1 MRLSTL
7 ETVQV
12 PRAVKTLHFVRAPCT
27 RSTTF
32 STTLYNATSVSS
44 TQVSTTTV
52 RLEKA
57 ASLYNRVPETKK
69 NYDFQRQQRMEFKGQ
84 TIRIYRAGR
93 KEGNI
98 TIKDEIRRFIKI

>member
-7 ETVQV
+7 EIVQV

-69 NYDFQRQQRMEFKGQ
+69 IMTFNDNKGWSLRDRLLEYIEQ
-84 TIRIYRAGR
+84 VGR
-93 KEGNI
+93 KA
-98 TIKDEIRRFIKI
+98 T